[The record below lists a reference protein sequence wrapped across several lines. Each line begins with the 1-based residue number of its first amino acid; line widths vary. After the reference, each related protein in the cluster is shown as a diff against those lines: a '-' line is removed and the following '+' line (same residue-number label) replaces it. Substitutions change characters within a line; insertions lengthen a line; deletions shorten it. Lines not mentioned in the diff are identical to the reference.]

1 MSKKKKKGAS
11 SPPGPETDA
20 RVRRSKEAVLAVT
33 HQMMS
38 ETGLS
43 GVSIDEVS
51 KRSGVAK
58 TTIYRHWSSRADL
71 LLEACS
77 RLGSKPETPDTG
89 SFRGDVETLAMEF
102 ASLLRT
108 TPAAKILP
116 SIVDAAEHDTKIAKL
131 LHAQVHAGVM
141 ASLYEVIERA
151 QKKNEIGR
159 IQDASYLIARIVG
172 PLFFRRWFSGESLD
186 NNFVRAIVQ
195 SALAAA
201 DTPGKRPTK

>member
-1 MSKKKKKGAS
+1 MSTKRKKGAS
-11 SPPGPETDA
+11 SPTSAELDA
-20 RVRRSKEAVLAVT
+20 RVRRSKETVLAVT

-58 TTIYRHWSSRADL
+58 TTIYRHWPSRADL

-77 RLGSKPETPDTG
+77 KLGSKLEAPDTG
-89 SFRGDVETLAMEF
+89 SFRGDIEGFVMVF

-108 TPAAKILP
+108 APATKILP
-116 SIVDAAEHDTKIAKL
+116 SIVDAAEHDAKIAKL
-131 LHAQVHAGVM
+131 LHAEVRALVM
-141 ASLYEVIERA
+141 APLYEVIERA
-151 QKKNEIGR
+151 QKKGEIPR
-159 IQDASYLIARIVG
+159 DQDASLLIARIVG

-186 NNFVRAIVQ
+186 DNFLRAVAQGAIV
-195 SALAAA
+195 AA
-201 DTPGKRPTK
+201 DTDTRLR

>member
-1 MSKKKKKGAS
+1 MSTKKKKGVS
-11 SPPGPETDA
+11 SPTSPELDA
-20 RVRRSKEAVLAVT
+20 RVRRSKETVLAVT

-58 TTIYRHWSSRADL
+58 TTIYRHWPSRADL
-71 LLEACS
+71 LLEACCK
-77 RLGSKPETPDTG
+77 LGSKFEASDTG
-89 SFRGDVETLAMEF
+89 SFRGDIESFVLAL

-108 TPAAKILP
+108 APATKILP

-131 LHAQVHAGVM
+131 LRAEVHALVM
-141 ASLYEVIERA
+141 APLYEVIERA
-151 QKKNEIGR
+151 HNRGEIAR
-159 IQDASYLIARIVG
+159 DQDASHLIARIVG

-186 NNFVRAIVQ
+186 DNFLRAIVQ
-195 SALAAA
+195 GAIVAVDAG
-201 DTPGKRPTK
+201 TRRR

>member
-1 MSKKKKKGAS
+1 MSTKKKKGAS
-11 SPPGPETDA
+11 SPTSPELDA
-20 RVRRSKEAVLAVT
+20 RVRRSKETVLAVT

-58 TTIYRHWSSRADL
+58 TTIYRHWPSRADL

-77 RLGSKPETPDTG
+77 KLGSKFEVPDTG
-89 SFRGDVETLAMEF
+89 SFRGDIEALVRALA
-102 ASLLRT
+102 SYLRT
-108 TPAAKILP
+108 APATKILP

-131 LHAQVHAGVM
+131 LHAQVHAYIM
-141 ASLYEVIERA
+141 APLYEVIERA
-151 QKKNEIGR
+151 QKKGEIGR
-159 IQDASYLIARIVG
+159 DQAASHLIARIVG

-186 NNFVRAIVQ
+186 ENFVRAIVQ
-195 SALAAA
+195 SAIVAV
-201 DTPGKRPTK
+201 DTDTRRR